1 MSEDQRP
8 VPPGWNA
15 CAVEPLPAPT
25 PSPVLLAF
33 GLSLFAWG
41 LVSSLVLVF
50 IGGALFFHSLWHWIG
65 EIVHDAK

>member
-15 CAVEPLPAPT
+15 LAPERLPAPT
-25 PSPVLLAF
+25 AAPALLAF
-33 GLSLFAWG
+33 GLTLCAWG
-41 LVSSLVLVF
+41 LVSSLILVLV
-50 IGGALFFHSLWHWIG
+50 GGALLFHSFWQWIG

>member
-8 VPPGWNA
+8 VPPSWNA
-15 CAVEPLPAPT
+15 CAAEPLPAPT
-25 PSPVLLAF
+25 SSPALLAF
-33 GLSLFAWG
+33 GLTLFAWG

-50 IGGALFFHSLWHWIG
+50 VGGALFFHSLLHWIG